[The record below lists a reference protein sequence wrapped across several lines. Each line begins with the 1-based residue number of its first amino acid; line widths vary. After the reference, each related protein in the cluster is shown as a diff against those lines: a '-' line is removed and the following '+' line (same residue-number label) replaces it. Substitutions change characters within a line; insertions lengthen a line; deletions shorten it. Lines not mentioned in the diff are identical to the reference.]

1 MIKRFCLLFILAMS
15 YSHLMAAD
23 DVDTRI
29 PVNSEVKDKT
39 FVLVISNEN
48 YKHEEAVPYALN
60 DGVARCL
67 PCIVKKLWVFQ
78 QKISSGCL
86 MPHSTT

>member
-1 MIKRFCLLFILAMS
+1 MIKRFCLLFILAMTC
-15 YSHLMAAD
+15 SHLMAAD

-48 YKHEEAVPYALN
+48 YKHEESVPYALN
-60 DGVARCL
+60 DGE
-67 PCIVKKLWVFQ
+67 VFAVY
-78 QKISSGCL
+78 C
-86 MPHSTT
+86 